1 MVDKQSQPGQA
12 KEDPRGHEDTVP
24 LWIDLLRVAVCTQHM
39 GSKVRMG
46 KTALVGSA
54 LDRNNL
60 SGFKI
65 DCHFLTSTVF
75 KTFTIIR

>member
-24 LWIDLLRVAVCTQHM
+24 LWIDLLWVAVCTQHM

-46 KTALVGSA
+46 RDGLG
-54 LDRNNL
+54 RFCI
-60 SGFKI
+60 G
-65 DCHFLTSTVF
+65 
-75 KTFTIIR
+75 